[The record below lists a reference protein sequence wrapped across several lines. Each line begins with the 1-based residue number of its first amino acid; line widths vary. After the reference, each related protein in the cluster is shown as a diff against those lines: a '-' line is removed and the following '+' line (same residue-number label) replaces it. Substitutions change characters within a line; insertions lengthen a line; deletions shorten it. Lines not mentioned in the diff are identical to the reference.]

1 MFKGLDIPPH
11 SLVVM
16 SGVLLLLVVASL
28 VWRLLAARNK
38 NKDYTELRLRIQSWW
53 WIVAL
58 LFGCLLV
65 SHIAAIIFF
74 AVISFLALKEF
85 FSIVPTRMADRRVIF
100 WAYLSIPV
108 QYYWIA
114 SGWYGMFIVFIP
126 IYIFLLLPMRMVLIG
141 ETKGFI
147 KAAGITHWAVMLTV
161 FCLSHVAYLLIL
173 PEKNQDAGAMGLV
186 IFLLFTTQFN
196 DVSQYIWGKMLGR
209 HKIIP
214 KVSPNKTWEGF
225 LGGVFTIVIV
235 AGVTAP
241 YLTPLSIEQ
250 GLFAGLIISC
260 AGFIGDVVISSVKR
274 DLNIKD
280 SGTLI
285 PGHGGVLDR
294 LDSLMFTAPIFF
306 HYLYYTAY

>member
-1 MFKGLDIPPH
+1 MPKIADIPSH

-16 SGVLLLLVVASL
+16 LAVVLLLVIASV
-28 VWRLLAARNK
+28 VWRLLAFRNAA
-38 NKDYTELRLRIQSWW
+38 KDYTELRLRIQSWW

-58 LFGCLLV
+58 LFGCLLI
-65 SHIAAIIFF
+65 SHIAAIVLF
-74 AVISFLALKEF
+74 AFISFLALKEF

-100 WAYLSIPV
+100 WAYVSIPV

-114 SGWYGMFIVFIP
+114 SGWYGMFVVFIP
-126 IYIFLLLPMRMVLIG
+126 IYMFLLLPMRMVFIG

-173 PEKNQDAGAMGLV
+173 PEKNLDAGAMGLV

-241 YLTPLSIEQ
+241 YLTPLSLEQ